1 MKKINNS
8 VFRENITNL
17 IKLMVKCEKKSPLFI
32 AFYAVTA
39 VLSPVLTSAMLK
51 FMIDIVES
59 GGGTGKII
67 EIILSV
73 TVLSAVI
80 MVVKCY
86 FEEKRKLIGAKIRSR
101 CMRMILAKSIR
112 IPYVNMENREKR
124 KKLEKAEAFVYSGD
138 SGASYAARLFGD
150 MAVSLTGIAAVSV
163 LIFFLSVPLWAG
175 LVLTGAGI
183 FACISMLAE
192 KEKKYND
199 ELIINDKKLRYLS
212 FGVPTETASAKDIR
226 IYNISSWFS
235 PLIDILIGDHKRL
248 SGEFIKPLC
257 VYSFI
262 HGGLIIIRDVF
273 ALYFLV
279 SSVLKGSLSAGDF
292 AFYFGIIN
300 TFSLWT
306 DKLARQTGDCK
317 MLCMQFADFREF
329 AEQKDESQEK
339 EKIKPPVIDGGCE
352 IEFKD
357 VSFSYDGEKKA
368 VDGVSFKAARGEK
381 IAVVGENGAGKTTC
395 MKLLSGLYSP
405 DSGKITI
412 NGADLSLLTPS
423 QRYSF
428 FSALFQDAFKL
439 AGTVGENV
447 ALTFDFDREKV
458 LNALVKAGLGE
469 KINSLEK
476 GIDTNLDRELYSD
489 SVEFSG
495 GEMQK
500 LFLARALYKDAPVI
514 ILDEPT
520 AALDPIAENELY
532 MRFNELTENK
542 TAFYISHR
550 LASTRFCDRIIF
562 LKDGKIA
569 ETGTHEELMAKKG
582 GYRRM
587 YDIQSYYY
595 NEEKN
600 REALL

>member
-1 MKKINNS
+1 MKRIKNS
-8 VFRENITNL
+8 VFLENIGYL
-17 IKLMVKCEKKSPLFI
+17 VRLMVKCEKKSPLFI

-39 VLSPVLTSAMLK
+39 VLSPVLTSVMLK
-51 FMIDIVES
+51 FMIDTVES
-59 GGGTGKII
+59 GGETKKII
-67 EIILSV
+67 AIILCV
-73 TVLSAVI
+73 TAASAVI
-80 MVVKCY
+80 MMVKCY
-86 FEEKRKLIGAKIRSR
+86 FEEKRKLIGAKIRSQS
-101 CMRMILAKSIR
+101 MRMILAKSIR

-124 KKLEKAEAFVYSGD
+124 KKLEKAEAFVSSND
-138 SGASYAARLFGD
+138 SGASYAARIFGD
-150 MAVSLTGIAAVSV
+150 TAVSLAGITAVSV
-163 LIFFLSVPLWAG
+163 LIFLLSVPLWAG
-175 LVLTGAGI
+175 LVLTGVGI
-183 FACISMLAE
+183 FACVSILAE

-199 ELIINDKKLRYLS
+199 ELIINNKKLRYLS

-235 PLIDILIGDHKRL
+235 PLMDILIGDHKRL
-248 SGEFIKPLC
+248 SFEFIKPLFI
-257 VYSFI
+257 YNFI
-262 HGGLIIIRDVF
+262 HGGLIIIRDIF

-279 SSVLKGSLSAGDF
+279 SSVLNGGLSPGDF

-300 TFSLWT
+300 TFALWI
-306 DKLARQTGDCK
+306 DKLAQQYGDCK
-317 MLCMQFADFREF
+317 KLCMQCADFREF
-329 AEQKDESQEK
+329 TEQNDESQEI
-339 EKIKPPVIDGGCE
+339 EQIKPTVIDGGCE
-352 IEFKD
+352 IEFKN

-368 VDGVSFKAARGEK
+368 VDCVSFKVKKGEK

-405 DSGKITI
+405 DSGEITI
-412 NGADLSLLTPS
+412 NGADSSLLTPS

-428 FSALFQDAFKL
+428 FSALFQDAFKI

-447 ALTFDFDREKV
+447 ALSFDFNRGK
-458 LNALVKAGLGE
+458 ALSALFKAGLKE

-489 SVEFSG
+489 GVEFSG

-595 NEEKN
+595 NEEMK
-600 REALL
+600 REALI